1 MTTLLPNTNAQII
14 SIIPR
19 SYVVASDLTLKII
32 EDGTKKNQSLTGLT
46 SALSSN
52 GNFLNISCTFSILAE
67 DGNYYHIEDGMKG
80 LPKDGK
86 AAEAISDY
94 VADTFKLAV
103 AHVHKIT
110 DDVVETSLVICVGAD
125 FDILSD
131 AFAGIVGILFI
142 CITKLWP
149 VVLIVP
155 P

>member
-67 DGNYYHIEDGMKG
+67 DGNYSFEIKQGTTLLYR
-80 LPKDGK
+80 GK
-86 AAEAISDY
+86 AYATSQVDY
-94 VADTFKLAV
+94 TTSHTLNSGKYNEYVGGDTNEQKY
-103 AHVHKIT
+103 I
-110 DDVVETSLVICVGAD
+110 VI
-125 FDILSD
+125 
-131 AFAGIVGILFI
+131 
-142 CITKLWP
+142 
-149 VVLIVP
+149 
-155 P
+155 